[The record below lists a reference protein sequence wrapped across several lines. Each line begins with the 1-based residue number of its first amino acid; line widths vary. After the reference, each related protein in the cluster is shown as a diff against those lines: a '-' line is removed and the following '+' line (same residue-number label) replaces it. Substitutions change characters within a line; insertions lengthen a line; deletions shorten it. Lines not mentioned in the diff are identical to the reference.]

1 VGDGFRNATLRV
13 TPLYPSYNSN
23 ENGRDMPDHHV
34 IIDVARRYLIGATTL
49 PFSSETSSFFGSIPD
64 ST

>member
-1 VGDGFRNATLRV
+1 MTEKMSLFVSER
-13 TPLYPSYNSN
+13 
-23 ENGRDMPDHHV
+23 
-34 IIDVARRYLIGATTL
+34 RRYLIGATTL